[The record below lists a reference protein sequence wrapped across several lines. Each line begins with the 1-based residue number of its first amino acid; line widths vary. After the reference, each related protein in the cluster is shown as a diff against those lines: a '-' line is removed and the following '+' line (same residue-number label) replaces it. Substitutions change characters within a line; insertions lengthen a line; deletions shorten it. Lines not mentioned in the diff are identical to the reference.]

1 MDSIRLVGG
10 EDNLAG
16 LPVYLPGLLL
26 AAIGIAGAALMA
38 FVYRKRWLD
47 AETAIVQGTKQARVL
62 GSVLSSAPFA
72 CLAYHH
78 ETARLN
84 RSGNLAA
91 VLGAETEQATS
102 LEEVSAIFVDQDAQH
117 LIEAEK
123 VLRTAGE
130 SFILSLRHRDG
141 TRVYEALGIRS
152 KATDGQAIADSI
164 WFRDVSA
171 QQSVLNSA
179 MRETEDLSTIL
190 DALQIPIWRRDSEL
204 NLTFCNAAYAAAL
217 DTKAENAIAES
228 LELLGQSQGR
238 IGQAIAQRAKESGKR
253 ETESHHIVVGGA
265 RRLYQV
271 NERPLR
277 DGRLIGYAFDDTTR
291 EDLQI
296 ELTRHIE
303 AQATVLENLGTA
315 IAILGPDM
323 RLKFFNSAYA
333 ALWRIDESFL
343 NSGPDMSDI
352 LDAARDER
360 RQPEYANYPEFKQQ
374 RLREFR
380 TMIEPLEELQHLPDG
395 NTLRMVATPHPFG
408 GVLMTYED
416 VTDRLT
422 LERSYNTLIE
432 VQRET
437 LDNLYEGV
445 AVYGADGRLK
455 LSNPAFARIWN
466 LPLELLSSEPHARQV
481 IDRTHDFFD
490 VSAEEWPE
498 ILETMVAQA
507 TEAESMS
514 GRFERADGSIV
525 DWAQVPL
532 PDGASLYTFLDVTDS
547 IHVERALLERNE
559 ALETADRLKSEF
571 IANISYELRTPLN
584 AIVGFAEILENQFF
598 GSLNERQLEYSH
610 AIVESSQRLMTLIND
625 ILDLA
630 SIEAGYMHLECK
642 ETSVLGLLETIE
654 TLGHERALNRDIHL
668 KLECPED
675 TGTAFVDERRLKQAL
690 FNLLSNAIKFTPQGG
705 SVTLSAERTDNMICL
720 RVTDTGAGIPGD
732 DQARVFGKFE
742 TGSRQARHSGAG
754 LGLSLV
760 KSLVE
765 MHGGWVELESME
777 GKGTSVTCHIPIDPS
792 AAPASLESLP
802 PKPDD
807 LPDPG

>member
-1 MDSIRLVGG
+1 M
-10 EDNLAG
+10 AG

-26 AAIGIAGAALMA
+26 AAIGVTGAVLLALA
-38 FVYRKRWLD
+38 YRKRWLD
-47 AETAIVQGTKQARVL
+47 AEAAVVNGTQQARIL
-62 GSVLSSAPFA
+62 STVLSSAPFA
-72 CLAYHH
+72 CLAFHH
-78 ETARLN
+78 ESGRLN

-91 VLGAETEQATS
+91 ILGMNPEQVTS
-102 LEEVSAIFVDQDAQH
+102 LEDICAAFFEHDGRQLSESDQA
-117 LIEAEK
+117 LK
-123 VLRTAGE
+123 TSGE
-130 SFILSLRHRDG
+130 NFILSLRHRDG
-141 TRVYEALGIRS
+141 TRIFEALGLRS
-152 KATDGQAIADSI
+152 LSGEGTPVADSI
-164 WFRDVSA
+164 WFRDVTA

-190 DALQIPIWRRDSEL
+190 DALQIPIWRRDTDL
-204 NLTFCNAAYAAAL
+204 NLTYCNAAYASAL
-217 DTKAENAIAES
+217 DTTPEGAMAES
-228 LELLGQSQGR
+228 LELLGLSQGR
-238 IGQAIAQRAKESGKR
+238 IGQAIAQRAKESGKM

-271 NERPLR
+271 KERPLK

-291 EDLQI
+291 EDLQL
-296 ELTRHIE
+296 ELTRHID

-333 ALWRIDESFL
+333 ALWRIDEDFL

-360 RQPEYANYPEFKQQ
+360 RLPEYANYPEFKQQ

-422 LERSYNTLIE
+422 LERSYNTLID

-466 LPLELLSSEPHARQV
+466 LPVEMLSSEPHARQV
-481 IDRTHDFFD
+481 IDRMRDFFD
-490 VSAEEWPE
+490 VTPEEWPE

-547 IHVERALLERNE
+547 IRVERALLERNE

-630 SIEAGYMHLECK
+630 SIEAGYLHLDRT
-642 ETSVLGLLETIE
+642 ETSISGLLETIE
-654 TLGHERALNRDIHL
+654 TLGHERALNRNIRL
-668 KLECPED
+668 KLDCPD
-675 TGTAFVDERRLKQAL
+675 DAGTAFVDERRLKQAL

-705 SVTLSAERTDNMICL
+705 SVTLGAERSDNMVCL
-720 RVTDTGAGIPGD
+720 RVTDTGVGIPGE

-742 TGSRQARHSGAG
+742 VSGGQSRQSGAG

-765 MHGGWVELESME
+765 MHGGWVELESTE
-777 GKGTSVTCHIPIDPS
+777 GKGTTVTCHIPSDP
-792 AAPASLESLP
+792 
-802 PKPDD
+802 
-807 LPDPG
+807 PGA

>member
-1 MDSIRLVGG
+1 M
-10 EDNLAG
+10 AG

-26 AAIGIAGAALMA
+26 AAIGVTGAVLLALA
-38 FVYRKRWLD
+38 YRKRWLD
-47 AETAIVQGTKQARVL
+47 AEAAVVNGTQQARVL
-62 GSVLSSAPFA
+62 SRVLSSAPFA
-72 CLAYHH
+72 CISYDHGSG
-78 ETARLN
+78 RQN

-91 VLGAETEQATS
+91 VLG
-102 LEEVSAIFVDQDAQH
+102 LESDKIDGLEDLGAAFLEQDARQ
-117 LIEAEK
+117 LLDAERA
-123 VLRTAGE
+123 LRSSGE

-141 TRVYEALGIRS
+141 ARICEALGVRTKPS
-152 KATDGQAIADSI
+152 EDQPAADSV
-164 WFRDVSA
+164 WFRDVTA
-171 QQSVLNSA
+171 QQGVLDSA

-190 DALQIPIWRRDSEL
+190 DALQVPIWRRDADL
-204 NLTFCNAAYAAAL
+204 NLTYCNTTYAAAL
-217 DTKAENAIAES
+217 DTTRDGVLAEG

-238 IGQAIAQRAKESGKR
+238 IGQAIAQRAKESGKL

-271 NERPLR
+271 KERPLK

-291 EDLQI
+291 EDLQV
-296 ELTRHIE
+296 ELTRHID

-333 ALWRIDESFL
+333 ALWRMDESFL

-360 RQPEYANYPEFKQQ
+360 RLPEYANYPEFKQQ
-374 RLREFR
+374 RLRDFR

-408 GVLMTYED
+408 GVLMTFED

-455 LSNPAFARIWN
+455 LFNPAFARIWN

-481 IDRTHDFFD
+481 IDRQRDFFD

-532 PDGASLYTFLDVTDS
+532 PDGASLFTFLDVTDS
-547 IHVERALLERNE
+547 IRVERALLERNE

-598 GSLNERQLEYSH
+598 GSLNDRQLEYSH

-630 SIEAGYMHLECK
+630 SIEAGYLHLDRTEI
-642 ETSVLGLLETIE
+642 EVRSLLETIE
-654 TLGHERALNRDIHL
+654 TLGHERALNRNIRL
-668 KLECPED
+668 KLDCPED
-675 TGTAFVDERRLKQAL
+675 AGTAFVDERRLKQAL

-705 SVTLSAERTDNMICL
+705 SVTLGAERDGNMVRL
-720 RVTDTGAGIPGD
+720 RVTDTGIGIPGE

-742 TGSRQARHSGAG
+742 VSGGQARQSGAG

-765 MHGGWVELESME
+765 MHGGWVELESTE
-777 GKGTSVTCHIPIDPS
+777 GKGTSVTCHIPSDP
-792 AAPASLESLP
+792 
-802 PKPDD
+802 
-807 LPDPG
+807 PGA

>member
-1 MDSIRLVGG
+1 MRPGWLG

-26 AAIGIAGAALMA
+26 AAIGVTGAVLLALA
-38 FVYRKRWLD
+38 YRKRWLA
-47 AETAIVQGTKQARVL
+47 AEAALVSGTEQARIL
-62 GSVLSSAPFA
+62 GRVLSSAPFA
-72 CLAYHH
+72 CISYDHNSG
-78 ETARLN
+78 RQN
-84 RSGNLAA
+84 RSGNLAT
-91 VLGAETEQATS
+91 VLGLEADQAAS
-102 LEEVSAIFVDQDAQH
+102 LEDLGGAFIEKDARQ
-117 LIEAEK
+117 LAEAERT
-123 VLRTAGE
+123 LRASGE
-130 SFILSLRHRDG
+130 GFILSLRHRNG
-141 TRVYEALGIRS
+141 TGIYEALGIRAKS
-152 KATDGQAIADSI
+152 DDGQSQTDSI
-164 WFRDVSA
+164 WFRDVTA
-171 QQSVLNSA
+171 QQGVLDSA

-190 DALQIPIWRRDSEL
+190 DALQIPIWRRDADL
-204 NLTFCNAAYAAAL
+204 NLTYCNTNYATAL
-217 DTKAENAIAES
+217 DTTRDGVLAEG

-238 IGQAIAQRAKESGKR
+238 IGQAIAQRAKESGKL

-271 NERPLR
+271 RERPLK

-291 EDLQI
+291 EDLQV
-296 ELTRHIE
+296 ELTRHID

-333 ALWRIDESFL
+333 ALWRMDEGFL

-360 RQPEYANYPEFKQQ
+360 RLPEYANYPEFKQQ

-380 TMIEPLEELQHLPDG
+380 TMIEPMEELQHLPDG

-408 GVLMTYED
+408 GVLMTFED

-455 LSNPAFARIWN
+455 LFNPAFARIWN

-481 IDRTHDFFD
+481 IDRQRDFFD

-532 PDGASLYTFLDVTDS
+532 PDGASLFTFLDVTDS
-547 IHVERALLERNE
+547 IRVERALLERNE

-598 GSLNERQLEYSH
+598 GSLNDRQLEYSH

-630 SIEAGYMHLECK
+630 SIEAGYLHLDRTEI
-642 ETSVLGLLETIE
+642 EVRSLLETIE
-654 TLGHERALNRDIHL
+654 TLGHERALNRNIRLTLD
-668 KLECPED
+668 CPED
-675 TGTAFVDERRLKQAL
+675 AGTAFVDERRLKQAL

-705 SVTLSAERTDNMICL
+705 TVTLGAKRDGKMVCL
-720 RVTDTGAGIPGD
+720 RVTDTGIGIPGE

-742 TGSRQARHSGAG
+742 VIGGQARQSGAG

-765 MHGGWVELESME
+765 MHGGWVELESVE
-777 GKGTSVTCHIPIDPS
+777 GKGTSVTCHIPSDP
-792 AAPASLESLP
+792 
-802 PKPDD
+802 
-807 LPDPG
+807 PGA

>member
-1 MDSIRLVGG
+1 M
-10 EDNLAG
+10 
-16 LPVYLPGLLL
+16 YLPGLLL
-26 AAIGIAGAALMA
+26 AAIGIAGAALVA
-38 FVYRKRWLD
+38 FVYKKRWLD
-47 AETAIVQGTKQARVL
+47 AEAALEKGTRQSRVL
-62 GSVLSSAPFA
+62 SSVLSDAPFA
-72 CLAYHH
+72 CVAYHH
-78 ETARLN
+78 QTGGLN
-84 RSGNLAA
+84 RSGNLAN
-91 VLGAETEQATS
+91 VLGVDKEETAS
-102 LEEVSAIFVDQDAQH
+102 LESIAAVFLDQDAKQLH
-117 LIEAEK
+117 AARQALQD
-123 VLRTAGE
+123 TGE
-130 SFILSLRHRDG
+130 HFILSLRHRDG
-141 TRVYEALGIRS
+141 GRIYEALGMRT
-152 KATDGQAIADSI
+152 KGDGGAALADSI

-190 DALQIPIWRRDSEL
+190 DAMQLPIWRRDGDL
-204 NLTFCNAAYAAAL
+204 NLTYCNAAYAAAL
-217 DTKAENAIAES
+217 ETQAEKVVAEHM
-228 LELLGQSQGR
+228 ELLGQSQGQ
-238 IGQAIAQRAKESGKR
+238 IGQAIAQRAKESGKE
-253 ETESHHIVVGGA
+253 ETENHHIVVDGA

-271 NERPLR
+271 KERPLR
-277 DGRLIGYAFDDTTR
+277 DGSLIGYAFDDTTR
-291 EDLQI
+291 EDLQL

-333 ALWRIDESFL
+333 ALWRIDEGFL

-360 RQPEYANYPEFKQQ
+360 RMPEYANYPEFKQQ

-408 GVLMTYED
+408 GVLLTYED

-466 LPLELLSSEPHARQV
+466 LPVDLLSSEPHARQV
-481 IDRTHDFFD
+481 IDRMRDFFD

-507 TEAESMS
+507 TEAESIS

-630 SIEAGYMHLECK
+630 SIEAGYLHLDRT
-642 ETSVLGLLETIE
+642 ETSVCGLLATIE
-654 TLGHERALNRDIHL
+654 TLGRERALNRDIRL
-668 KLECPED
+668 KLECTDD
-675 TGTAFVDERRLKQAL
+675 TGTAYVDERRLKQAL

-705 SVTLSAERTDNMICL
+705 SVTLSAERKENIICL
-720 RVTDTGAGIPGD
+720 SVTDTGAGIPAD
-732 DQARVFGKFE
+732 DQARVFGRFE
-742 TGSRQARHSGAG
+742 TGGGQARQSGAG

-765 MHGGWVELESME
+765 MHGGWVELESVE
-777 GKGTSVTCHIPIDPS
+777 GKGTSVTCHIPINHTEA
-792 AAPASLESLP
+792 AAPIELPLPTAEDQPES
-802 PKPDD
+802 D
-807 LPDPG
+807 

>member
-1 MDSIRLVGG
+1 
-10 EDNLAG
+10 
-16 LPVYLPGLLL
+16 L
-26 AAIGIAGAALMA
+26 AAVGITGAALLA
-38 FVYRKRWLD
+38 LVYRKRWHD
-47 AETAIVQGTKQARVL
+47 AESAIINGTRQARVL
-62 GSVLSSAPFA
+62 GAVLSSAPFA
-72 CLAYHH
+72 CVAYHH
-78 ETARLN
+78 ESGRLS
-84 RSGNLAA
+84 RSGNLSSL
-91 VLGAETEQATS
+91 LGMD
-102 LEEVSAIFVDQDAQH
+102 LEPTANIENVCGAFLEQDAQQ
-117 LIEAEK
+117 LSESERA
-123 VLRTAGE
+123 LRTAGE
-130 SFILSLRHRDG
+130 GFILSLRHRDG
-141 TRVYEALGIRS
+141 KRIYEALGIRS
-152 KATDGQAIADSI
+152 QSDKAQAIADTI

-171 QQSVLNSA
+171 QQSVLNSV
-179 MRETEDLSTIL
+179 MRGTEDLSTIL
-190 DALQIPIWRRDSEL
+190 DALQVPIWRRDA
-204 NLTFCNAAYAAAL
+204 NLKLTYCNAAYAAAL
-217 DTKAENAIAES
+217 ETTADKATAEG

-238 IGQAIAQRAKESGKR
+238 IGQAIAQRARESGR
-253 ETESHHIVVGGA
+253 QETENHHIVVAGA

-271 NERPLR
+271 NERPLK

-333 ALWRIDESFL
+333 ALWRIDEDFL

-352 LDAARDER
+352 LDAARDQR
-360 RQPEYANYPEFKQQ
+360 RLPEYANYPEFKQQ

-380 TMIEPLEELQHLPDG
+380 TMIEPMEELQHLPDG

-445 AVYGADGRLK
+445 AVYGADGRLR
-455 LSNPAFARIWN
+455 LFNPAFARIWN
-466 LPLELLSSEPHARQV
+466 LPVEMLSSEPHARQV
-481 IDRTHDFFD
+481 IDRMRDFFD
-490 VSAEEWPE
+490 IATEEWPE

-507 TEAESMS
+507 TEAASMS
-514 GRFERADGSIV
+514 GRYERADGSIV

-547 IHVERALLERNE
+547 IRVERALLERNE

-598 GSLNERQLEYSH
+598 GSLNDRQMEYSR
-610 AIVESSQRLMTLIND
+610 AIVESSKLLMTLIND

-630 SIEAGYMHLECK
+630 SIEAGYLHLDRT
-642 ETSVLGLLETIE
+642 ETSLSGLLATIE
-654 TLGHERALNRDIHL
+654 TLGHERALNRNIRL
-668 KLECPED
+668 KLDCPED
-675 TGTAFVDERRLKQAL
+675 VGTAFVDERRLKQAM

-705 SVTLSAERTDNMICL
+705 TVTLGAERKDNMICL
-720 RVTDTGAGIPGD
+720 RVTDTGVGIPGTEHK
-732 DQARVFGKFE
+732 RIFGKFE
-742 TGSRQARHSGAG
+742 TGSGENRPSGAG

-765 MHGGWVELESME
+765 MHGGWVELESTE
-777 GKGTSVTCHIPIDPS
+777 GQGTTVTCHIPADT
-792 AAPASLESLP
+792 
-802 PKPDD
+802 
-807 LPDPG
+807 PGG

>member
-1 MDSIRLVGG
+1 M
-10 EDNLAG
+10 AG

-26 AAIGIAGAALMA
+26 AAIGVTGAVLLALA
-38 FVYRKRWLD
+38 YRKRWLD
-47 AETAIVQGTKQARVL
+47 AEAAVVNGTQQARIL
-62 GSVLSSAPFA
+62 SRVLSSSPFA
-72 CLAYHH
+72 CISYDHGSN
-78 ETARLN
+78 RQN
-84 RSGNLAA
+84 RSGNLAV
-91 VLGAETEQATS
+91 VLGVDADKTES
-102 LEEVSAIFVDQDAQH
+102 LQELSVAFFEQDARQ
-117 LIEAEK
+117 LSDAERA
-123 VLRTAGE
+123 LRTSGE
-130 SFILSLRHRDG
+130 TFILSLRHRDG
-141 TRVYEALGIRS
+141 ARVYEALGVRS
-152 KATDGQAIADSI
+152 SGEDGQPAIDSI
-164 WFRDVSA
+164 WFRDVTA
-171 QQSVLNSA
+171 QQSVLDSA
-179 MRETEDLSTIL
+179 MRETEDLNTIL
-190 DALQIPIWRRDSEL
+190 DALQIPIWRRDANL
-204 NLTFCNAAYAAAL
+204 NLTYCNTTYAAAL
-217 DTKAENAIAES
+217 DTTREGVLSEG

-238 IGQAIAQRAKESGKR
+238 IGQAIAQRAKESGKL

-271 NERPLR
+271 KERPLK

-291 EDLQI
+291 EDLQV
-296 ELTRHIE
+296 ELTRHID

-333 ALWRIDESFL
+333 ALWRMDESFL

-360 RQPEYANYPEFKQQ
+360 RLPEYANYPEFKQQ

-380 TMIEPLEELQHLPDG
+380 TMIEPMEELQHLPDG

-408 GVLMTYED
+408 GVLMTFED

-455 LSNPAFARIWN
+455 LFNPAFARIWN

-481 IDRTHDFFD
+481 IDRQRDFFD

-532 PDGASLYTFLDVTDS
+532 PDGASLFTFLDVTDS
-547 IHVERALLERNE
+547 IRVERALLERNE

-598 GSLNERQLEYSH
+598 GDLNDRQLEYSH

-630 SIEAGYMHLECK
+630 SIEAGYLHLDRTEI
-642 ETSVLGLLETIE
+642 EVRSLLETIE
-654 TLGHERALNRDIHL
+654 TLGHERALNRNIRL
-668 KLECPED
+668 KLDCPED
-675 TGTAFVDERRLKQAL
+675 AGTAFVDERRLKQAL

-705 SVTLSAERTDNMICL
+705 AVTLGAERDGNMVRL
-720 RVTDTGAGIPGD
+720 RVTDTGIGIPGE

-742 TGSRQARHSGAG
+742 VSGGQARQSGAG

-765 MHGGWVELESME
+765 MHGGWVELESVE
-777 GKGTSVTCHIPIDPS
+777 GKGTSVTCHIPSDP
-792 AAPASLESLP
+792 
-802 PKPDD
+802 
-807 LPDPG
+807 PGA